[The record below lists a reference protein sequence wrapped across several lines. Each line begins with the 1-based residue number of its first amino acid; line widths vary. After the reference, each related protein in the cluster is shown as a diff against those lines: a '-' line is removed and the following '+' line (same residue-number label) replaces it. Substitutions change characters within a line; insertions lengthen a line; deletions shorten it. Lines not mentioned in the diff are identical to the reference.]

1 MFACRGFRVHVFVCL
16 RVSPVGDVP
25 GEAVSGE
32 AGREGRARLLCQEP
46 EKEEGV
52 GGARALGGR

>member
-1 MFACRGFRVHVFVCL
+1 MHVFVCL

-46 EKEEGV
+46 EKEEGM
-52 GGARALGGR
+52 GGARALGRR